1 MPTLDDT
8 LKAFVELGE
17 IGGAVALVA
26 RPGTPLRQL
35 AVGWRDVSARQP
47 MTTNTIFRIASL
59 TKPVTAVAALCLAD
73 EGRFRLDDAITTVAR
88 EFEGPRVL
96 PDPDGPLDVAR
107 PAARPIT
114 FRDLLTHRS
123 GFTYGEFHA
132 GPIAEAYASA
142 LGPTIDNVLTPDEW
156 CARLATL
163 PLVDEPGA
171 YFHYGVSSDVLGF
184 LIARM
189 DGEPLGDVLRRRVFE
204 PLGMRDTGFAV
215 PPAALPRR
223 AALTGFDDAGQLRT
237 LETPPGGHALA
248 ERPAG
253 MTFESGGQGLWSTA
267 NDYATFARMLAGG
280 GAVDQVR
287 LLRRETCAL
296 MTTNQLTAGQRA
308 AARMFGQPLFAEG
321 HGYGMGVA
329 VVMEP
334 DRADVLRCRG
344 GVGTVGWPGAYGSW
358 WQMDPNDGSVLV
370 FLTHNMVELQQLA
383 RGIGFGA
390 WRAIT
395 AFHAH
400 ASSVA
405 G

>member
-88 EFEGPRVL
+88 EFEGLRVL
-96 PDPDGPLDVAR
+96 PDPDAALDRAR

-171 YFHYGVSSDVLGF
+171 HFHYGVSSDVLGF

-215 PPAALPRR
+215 PPAALPRT

-308 AARMFGQPLFAEG
+308 AAGMFGQPLFAEG